1 MDLRESPITLTEY
14 ELQNFISSQ
23 IWNTMCREMQI
34 WLIDIHEQLEVTTET
49 DILRKLQGN
58 AEAVRRFLELPEQL
72 LELVRMRHES

>member
-58 AEAVRRFLELPEQL
+58 AEAVRRFLELPERL